1 MVLTVPEGSALAP
14 GETLQVRIRPR
25 SANAPATGGT
35 IVVVEE
41 AVQTV
46 DGRDS
51 VFVKTDSGFVVRH
64 VAVGSRSAGQAAI
77 VSGLKPG
84 ERIATR
90 NAFLLKAELGKGAE
104 DEE

>member
-1 MVLTVPEGSALAP
+1 
-14 GETLQVRIRPR
+14 VRIRP
-25 SANAPATGGT
+25 SAASGSATA
-35 IVVVEE
+35 IAVPEE
-41 AVQTV
+41 AVQTI
-46 DGRDS
+46 DGHDS
-51 VFVKTDSGFVVRH
+51 VFVQTDSGFAVRH

-77 VSGLKPG
+77 VSGLQAG